1 MLLTSME
8 EIKLRRIPSIICKGY
23 SGDDR
28 ADQTEFTFDLPFNNG
43 NHIFLNLVDMEK
55 RDPIDMRIQ
64 GLGFEYVSLALLMVN
79 KPIQM
84 IQIFFTTTFLAEGIL
99 YLCKLTYYNWVRRT

>member
-1 MLLTSME
+1 MRKCQMLLTWME

-43 NHIFLNLVDMEK
+43 
-55 RDPIDMRIQ
+55 
-64 GLGFEYVSLALLMVN
+64 
-79 KPIQM
+79 KPKSSGYGK
-84 IQIFFTTTFLAEGIL
+84 TRPNRYANSGIGI
-99 YLCKLTYYNWVRRT
+99 